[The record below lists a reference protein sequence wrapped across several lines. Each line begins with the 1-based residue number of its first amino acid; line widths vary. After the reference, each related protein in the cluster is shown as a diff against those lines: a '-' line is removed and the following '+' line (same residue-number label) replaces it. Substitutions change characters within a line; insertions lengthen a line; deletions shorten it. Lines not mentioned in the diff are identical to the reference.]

1 MAKISRRALDW
12 LALVCIDVTVPA
24 MIAWKHHLGEVTPAV
39 ALTSGLIS
47 VAFINAVFLGAVHI
61 RNKRSGQGTA
71 RSLFVGGVGLAIVSA
86 LVTAGA
92 VYLTPEH
99 NEYVDLALS
108 NTPLSQIHPQRKA
121 ILVEFLRRR
130 LKIGQA
136 YQKEA
141 AQMKPISPA
150 LYSPESFASTSVMQS
165 VSRQLRRA
173 YAADE
178 DYYEELQQ
186 SMNDFRSKM
195 EKVDPDYL
203 RSFEAG
209 GGKQEIGQKQ
219 AMELEGKWF
228 KATIALY
235 AYAGSHA
242 GEITIRQG
250 ELHFADS
257 TDGSEFSRR
266 EKGAKNLYGA
276 WQSELQKLSRRQEQ
290 ARREAGLASDL

>member
-1 MAKISRRALDW
+1 
-12 LALVCIDVTVPA
+12 
-24 MIAWKHHLGEVTPAV
+24 MIAWELHSGEATSSIALI
-39 ALTSGLIS
+39 AGLTS
-47 VAFINAVFLGAVHI
+47 VAVMNAVFLGAVHI

-71 RSLFVGGVGLAIVSA
+71 RSLLLGAAGLAVISA
-86 LVTAGA
+86 LLTAGA

-99 NEYVDLALS
+99 NEYLDLALS

-121 ILVEFLRRR
+121 ILVELIRRR
-130 LKIGQA
+130 LELSQA

-150 LYSPESFASTSVMQS
+150 LYSPKSFASTSVMQS
-165 VSRQLRRA
+165 VSRQLKRA
-173 YAADE
+173 YTAD
-178 DYYEELQQ
+178 DNYYEELQQ

-242 GEITIRQG
+242 GEITISQG
-250 ELHFADS
+250 KLHFADS

-266 EKGAKNLYGA
+266 EKDARNLYGA